1 MKYRVEL
8 TAFGIYVVD
17 AESEEEAEEVAR
29 EVFQHEGPDDLDVES
44 IEEVTA

>member
-8 TAFGIYVVD
+8 SAHGIYVVE

-29 EVFQHEGPDDLDVES
+29 EVFQQEGPDDLDIES